1 MKDLQG
7 EIRKILKKNNWLV
20 ISTISKNNLPQSSVV
35 MYKSDGKEIYFVTG
49 KNTLKTK
56 NIQFNDNVSI
66 TIPLYRNLF
75 YKLIPAP
82 PAEIHFK
89 AKAQI
94 VSKKDEK
101 AREVLKEIIKFEEKT
116 GTTEESIWI
125 KVTPGRKIATYGLGV
140 KLLDMRKTEKAR
152 NIIEIK

>member
-1 MKDLQG
+1 
-7 EIRKILKKNNWLV
+7 
-20 ISTISKNNLPQSSVV
+20 
-35 MYKSDGKEIYFVTG
+35 MYNSDGKEIYFVTG

-66 TIPLYRNLF
+66 TIPFYRNLF
-75 YKLIPAP
+75 HKLIPAP

-94 VSKKDEK
+94 VSKQDEK
-101 AREVLKEIIKFEEKT
+101 AREVLKEIIEFEEKT

-125 KVTPGRKIATYGLGV
+125 KVTTGRKIATYGVGV
-140 KLLDMRKTEKAR
+140 KLLDMRKPEKAR
-152 NIIEIK
+152 NIVEIN

>member
-1 MKDLQG
+1 M
-7 EIRKILKKNNWLV
+7 EKNNWLV

-35 MYKSDGKEIYFVTG
+35 MYNSDGKEIYFVTG

-66 TIPLYRNLF
+66 TIPFYRNLF
-75 YKLIPAP
+75 HKLIPAP

-94 VSKKDEK
+94 VSKQDEK
-101 AREVLKEIIKFEEKT
+101 AREVLKEIIEFEEKT

-125 KVTPGRKIATYGLGV
+125 KVTTGRKIATYGVGV
-140 KLLDMRKTEKAR
+140 KLLDMRKPEKAR
-152 NIIEIK
+152 NIVEIN